1 MKILVLGAS
10 GLLGHTIFRILGET
24 TQWSVR
30 GALRNRKTRELFPR
44 ALAERTV
51 LCGDLEHQSELEKTM
66 AGVEP
71 DVVINC
77 LSVPKGELREDN
89 LRTVVSNLSVLPQRI
104 AYACAESGTRLIH
117 FSSDG
122 VFSGT
127 KGGYSEDDPPDA
139 TDVYG
144 MSKFL
149 GEVRDAHTISIRTSM
164 IGHEMQAANGLL
176 EWFLSQK
183 TECSGFTRAVFSGL
197 PTTELARMIRD
208 VVLVKPELSGIYHI
222 AARPISKFNLL
233 QLVAEV
239 YEKRIELIPDDRVVI
254 DRSLNTDRFRAAT
267 GYEPPPWPEL
277 IKTMHADHLRSKD
290 HQPIPQERR

>member
-10 GLLGHTIFRILGET
+10 GLLGHTIFRILSET

-30 GALRNRKTRELFPR
+30 GAVRNPRTRELFPP
-44 ALAERTV
+44 ALTERTV
-51 LCGDLEHQSELEKTM
+51 LCGDLEHQSELEKTI

-77 LSVPKGELREDN
+77 LSVAKSELREEN
-89 LRTVVSNLSVLPQRI
+89 LRKVLSNLSVLPQRI
-104 AYACAESGTRLIH
+104 AHACAESGARLIH

-139 TDVYG
+139 MDVYG
-144 MSKFL
+144 MAKFL
-149 GEVRDAHTISIRTSM
+149 GEVRDPHTISIRTSM
-164 IGHEMQAANGLL
+164 VGHELQAANGLL
-176 EWFLSQK
+176 EWFLAQQ
-183 TECSGFTRAVFSGL
+183 TECKCFTRAVFSGL

-208 VVLVKPELSGIYHI
+208 VVLDKRELFGIYHV

-290 HQPIPQERR
+290 HQPTPQERR